1 MQDRM
6 ARIQAELQQAF
17 AEELQSLTS
26 EMARRMLDPAVVER
40 LARALGIDA
49 SQLAGMSGRAG
60 QQGFDPY
67 QVLGLDRSAEDGEVR
82 SRYRELAKKL
92 HPDTSGTQGTAFL
105 LRMVMAAYKMMA
117 MERGWDD
124 QP

>member
-6 ARIQAELQQAF
+6 ARLQAELQQAF

-40 LARALGIDA
+40 LARAMGIDA
-49 SQLAGMSGRAG
+49 SQLAGMSAG
-60 QQGFDPY
+60 VGKQGFDPY
-67 QVLGLDRSAEDGEVR
+67 QVLGLDRSAEDDQIR

-92 HPDTSGTQGTAFL
+92 HPDTAGTQGTAFL
-105 LRMVMAAYKMMA
+105 LRMVMAAYKMIA
-117 MERGWDD
+117 MERGWHD
-124 QP
+124 